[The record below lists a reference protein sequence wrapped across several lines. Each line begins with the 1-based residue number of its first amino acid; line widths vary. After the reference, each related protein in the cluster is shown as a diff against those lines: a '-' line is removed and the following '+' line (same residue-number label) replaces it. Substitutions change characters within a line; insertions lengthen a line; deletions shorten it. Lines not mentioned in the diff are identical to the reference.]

1 MTRLAAA
8 AAVLLLSHGTTFSYS
23 LFQYDG
29 AETKRHGG
37 YTYPILATISGDPVW
52 EESDDPWVFVDTTNI
67 RAMTG
72 SHDFEFYLGSY
83 TSDGPSQANQ
93 ADAVEDAID
102 VWDTELGSDLS
113 VTWGGV
119 DLNLEQDP
127 GDTVNTIV
135 FTDLDDLRTI
145 AGMAL
150 IKVLEYRDDDGE
162 ILEVDILLNEDYEWT
177 TDTHDCTP
185 KAGVPLDIQSVVTHE
200 LGHALGIGHPNMS
213 YTGCPTM
220 LQGGRQGNCSCGTPC
235 LSDTEELG
243 MRTIEADD
251 TDALDEIYGS
261 GGADSKSIV
270 SEEGGDM
277 SPKRVAAGTS
287 AGRPAALAL
296 ESISPNPFNPSTTIT
311 FTLPEEGA
319 ARIEVHSITGQMV
332 RVMSTDVLPAG
343 RHQIEWDG
351 HDGDMREAA
360 NGVYLVVLIA
370 GGARDYKKVTHL
382 R

>member
-1 MTRLAAA
+1 
-8 AAVLLLSHGTTFSYS
+8 
-23 LFQYDG
+23 
-29 AETKRHGG
+29 
-37 YTYPILATISGDPVW
+37 
-52 EESDDPWVFVDTTNI
+52 
-67 RAMTG
+67 MTG
-72 SHDFEFYLGSY
+72 SHDFEFFLGSY
-83 TSDGPSQANQ
+83 TSDGPFQANQ
-93 ADAVEDAID
+93 ADAVESAID
-102 VWDTELGSDLS
+102 EWDTRLGSDLS

-127 GDTVNTIV
+127 ADTVNTIV
-135 FTDLDDLRTI
+135 FSDLDDLRNNV
-145 AGMAL
+145 GHAL
-150 IKVLEYRDDDGE
+150 IKVLEYRDDAGE
-162 ILEVDILLNEDYEWT
+162 ILEVDILLNEDYDWT
-177 TDTHDCTP
+177 TDTHKCPVTT
-185 KAGVPLDIQSVVTHE
+185 GGQVDIQSVVTHE
-200 LGHALGIGHPNMS
+200 LGHALGIDHPYS
-213 YTGCPTM
+213 AFTGCPTM
-220 LQGGRQGNCSCGTPC
+220 LAGDTSGSGSCGNCA
-235 LSDTEELG
+235 SDTEALG
-243 MRTIEADD
+243 LRTIEADD

-332 RVMSTDVLPAG
+332 RVMSTEVLPAG

-351 HDGDMREAA
+351 HDADMREAA
-360 NGVYLVVLIA
+360 SGVYLVVLIA

>member
-1 MTRLAAA
+1 MTRLTA
-8 AAVLLLSHGTTFSYS
+8 AAVVLLVSHTTGFAYT
-23 LFQYDG
+23 LYQYDG
-29 AETKRHGG
+29 ARTKRLGD
-37 YTYPILATISGDPVW
+37 YTYPVLARIANDPVW

-72 SHDFEFYLGSY
+72 SHDFEFFLGSY
-83 TSDGPSQANQ
+83 TSDGPFQANQ
-93 ADAVEDAID
+93 ADAVESAID
-102 VWDTELGSDLS
+102 EWDTRLGSDLS

-127 GDTVNTIV
+127 ADTVNTIV
-135 FTDLDDLRTI
+135 FSDLDDLRNNV
-145 AGMAL
+145 GHAL
-150 IKVLEYRDDDGE
+150 IKVLEYRDDAGE
-162 ILEVDILLNEDYEWT
+162 ILEVDILLNEDYDWT
-177 TDTHDCTP
+177 TDTHKCPVTT
-185 KAGVPLDIQSVVTHE
+185 GGQVDIQSVVTHE
-200 LGHALGIGHPNMS
+200 LGHALGIDHPYS
-213 YTGCPTM
+213 AFTGCPTM
-220 LQGGRQGNCSCGTPC
+220 LAGDTSGSGSCGNCA
-235 LSDTEELG
+235 SDTEALG
-243 MRTIEADD
+243 LRTIEADD

-332 RVMSTDVLPAG
+332 RVMSTEVLPAG

-351 HDGDMREAA
+351 HDADMREAA
-360 NGVYLVVLIA
+360 SGVYLVVLIA

>member
-1 MTRLAAA
+1 MT
-8 AAVLLLSHGTTFSYS
+8 
-23 LFQYDG
+23 
-29 AETKRHGG
+29 
-37 YTYPILATISGDPVW
+37 PVW
-52 EESDDPWVFVDTTNI
+52 EEVDDPWVFVDTTNI

-83 TSDGPSQANQ
+83 TSDGPFQANQ
-93 ADAVEDAID
+93 AAAVENAID
-102 VWDTELGSDLS
+102 EWDTELGSDLS

-127 GDTVNTIV
+127 ADTVNTIV
-135 FTDLDDLRTI
+135 FTDLDDLGTI

-150 IKVLEYRDDDGE
+150 IKVLEYRDDAGE
-162 ILEVDILLNEDYEWT
+162 ILEVDILLNEVYDWT

-185 KAGVPLDIQSVVTHE
+185 EPGDPLDIQSVVTHE
-200 LGHALGIGHPNMS
+200 LGHALGLGHPNMS

-235 LSDTEELG
+235 LSDTEDLG
-243 MRTIEADD
+243 MRTIESDD

-270 SEEGGDM
+270 SEEGGDI

-319 ARIEVHSITGQMV
+319 ARIEVHSITGQTV
-332 RVMSTDVLPAG
+332 RVLSTDVLPAG

-351 HDGDMREAA
+351 HDADMREAA
-360 NGVYLVVLIA
+360 SGVYLVVLIA

>member
-1 MTRLAAA
+1 
-8 AAVLLLSHGTTFSYS
+8 
-23 LFQYDG
+23 
-29 AETKRHGG
+29 
-37 YTYPILATISGDPVW
+37 
-52 EESDDPWVFVDTTNI
+52 
-67 RAMTG
+67 
-72 SHDFEFYLGSY
+72 
-83 TSDGPSQANQ
+83 
-93 ADAVEDAID
+93 
-102 VWDTELGSDLS
+102 
-113 VTWGGV
+113 
-119 DLNLEQDP
+119 
-127 GDTVNTIV
+127 
-135 FTDLDDLRTI
+135 
-145 AGMAL
+145 
-150 IKVLEYRDDDGE
+150 
-162 ILEVDILLNEDYEWT
+162 
-177 TDTHDCTP
+177 
-185 KAGVPLDIQSVVTHE
+185 
-200 LGHALGIGHPNMS
+200 
-213 YTGCPTM
+213 
-220 LQGGRQGNCSCGTPC
+220 
-235 LSDTEELG
+235 

-311 FTLPEEGA
+311 FTLPEEGV

-332 RVMSTDVLPAG
+332 KVLSTDVLPAG

-351 HDGDMREAA
+351 HDADMREAA